1 MHAAPRSL
9 APAHRWPALL
19 LFAGGLVLG
28 SLLGVAR
35 EAWAIKWR
43 DCPAVPVP
51 LYRSTLGA
59 TSSPFV
65 HPGHALRISLNE
77 AQTAASGGFSLE
89 PDGNEVEI
97 VFASLFGEPV
107 PLAPRRATA
116 TTPDLLEI
124 TFPDAAA
131 EVGRVLAGPVAIR
144 VRRGDVTVAE
154 IAANDLVG
162 LPPATDLTGFVLG
175 EGSRVVIPAA
185 LGASGD
191 LWIPVAFHG
200 DPMAMPGCPG
210 NYIQPVP
217 ILVGGALLAE
227 DRGGRR
233 DPLRQRRRMSFFL
246 GDVVINDASFYGV
259 EYMKR
264 LPTMHVA
271 GTTGLS
277 ICRMNDS
284 IDVVLR
290 LHGGKAW
297 ARSKRSPFAPL
308 VRDASPVRI
317 ELRAMRALPGK
328 ARWLEWRGDTLG
340 HACTITPPH
349 SARDEHA
356 SEHPQFP

>member
-1 MHAAPRSL
+1 MHPGARSMAP
-9 APAHRWPALL
+9 PHRWLALL
-19 LFAGGLVLG
+19 LLVGALVPG
-28 SLLGVAR
+28 SLFGVAR
-35 EAWAIKWR
+35 EAAAIKWR

-51 LYRSTLGA
+51 LYPSTLGA
-59 TSSPFV
+59 TNSPFV

-116 TTPDLLEI
+116 STPDVLEI
-124 TFPDAAA
+124 TFPDTAA
-131 EVGRVLAGPVAIR
+131 EVGRALAGPVAIR
-144 VRRGDVTVAE
+144 VRRGEVTVAQ
-154 IAANDLVG
+154 IAAKDLVG
-162 LPPATDLTGFVLG
+162 LPPASDLTGFILG
-175 EGSRVVIPAA
+175 AGERVVIPAA
-185 LGASGD
+185 LGADGS

-210 NYIQPVP
+210 NYIKPVP
-217 ILVGGALLAE
+217 ILVGGALLA
-227 DRGGRR
+227 DDLRGRR
-233 DPLRQRRRMSFFL
+233 DPLRQRRRLSFFL

-259 EYMKR
+259 EFMKR

-271 GTTGLS
+271 GTTGIS

-290 LHGGKAW
+290 LHGGRSW

-317 ELRAMRALPGK
+317 ELRAIPPVPGK
-328 ARWLEWRGDTLG
+328 MRWLEWRGDTLG

-356 SEHPQFP
+356 PEHPQFP